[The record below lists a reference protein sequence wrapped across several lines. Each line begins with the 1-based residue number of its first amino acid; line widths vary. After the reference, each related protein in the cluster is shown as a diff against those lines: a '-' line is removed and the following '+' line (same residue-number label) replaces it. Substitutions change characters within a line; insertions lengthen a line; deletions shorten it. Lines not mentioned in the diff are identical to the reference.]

1 MLAGIRTFISNYTNG
16 MYFPH
21 IQIID
26 IIEILI
32 ITVIVYE
39 IMLWI
44 KNTKAWMLMRGIV
57 VLGIFVLLAAVFKM
71 HTILFLARN
80 SVTRHPYAWCV
91 YSCSVDLSDEYDP
104 VPGKGIDQCSGSCG
118 GCCISAGTEK
128 GFGETWRKES
138 VQ

>member
-1 MLAGIRTFISNYTNG
+1 MDQEYKSMDA
-16 MYFPH
+16 
-21 IQIID
+21 
-26 IIEILI
+26 
-32 ITVIVYE
+32 
-39 IMLWI
+39 
-44 KNTKAWMLMRGIV
+44 
-57 VLGIFVLLAAVFKM
+57 
-71 HTILFLARN
+71 
-80 SVTRHPYAWCV
+80 VTRHPYAWCV

>member
-44 KNTKAWMLMRGIV
+44 KNTKAWMLLRGILM
-57 VLGIFVLLAAVFKM
+57 LGAL
-71 HTILFLARN
+71 
-80 SVTRHPYAWCV
+80 
-91 YSCSVDLSDEYDP
+91 DLSDEYDP
-104 VPGKGIDQCSGSCG
+104 VSGKGIDQCSGSCG
-118 GCCISAGTEK
+118 GCCISTGTEK

>member
-71 HTILFLARN
+71 HTI
-80 SVTRHPYAWCV
+80 
-91 YSCSVDLSDEYDP
+91 
-104 VPGKGIDQCSGSCG
+104 
-118 GCCISAGTEK
+118 
-128 GFGETWRKES
+128 
-138 VQ
+138 